1 MNTSKLL
8 ESVIDDLKLREQK
21 GIETYN
27 TTMDRKDLSHH
38 EWLQH
43 LYEELL
49 DASLY
54 TKKLIKRFDKLKF
67 NLKEEKAKDLQ

>member
-1 MNTSKLL
+1 MKKSNLL
-8 ESVIDDLKLREQK
+8 TSVIDDLKLREQK

-54 TKKLIKRFDKLKF
+54 TKKLIQEFDKLKF
-67 NLKEEKAKDLQ
+67 TLIEEQSKDLQ